1 MHRQRVRWPP
11 ATKLTTPQTSVH
23 SSPPSSHYGS
33 AGLKPPASSQAMEV
47 PPVPGSFQA
56 HLPLLEFLIPRRMQ
70 LSTYPC
76 HLSGPSPRKRLP
88 SHATR
93 PVLPTYRVSL
103 SKEVFRRAGTK
114 NIEKP
119 NIIHWCGERLFL
131 TLENYKNM
139 LAAGKE
145 RGGDK

>member
-11 ATKLTTPQTSVH
+11 VLCATNLTTPQTSVH
-23 SSPPSSHYGS
+23 SSPPSYHYGS
-33 AGLKPPASSQAMEV
+33 AGLEPPASSQAMEV

-93 PVLPTYRVSL
+93 PLLPTYRVQRSVQKSRYKKYRKAKYYTLVWRKTL
-103 SKEVFRRAGTK
+103 S
-114 NIEKP
+114 
-119 NIIHWCGERLFL
+119 HS
-131 TLENYKNM
+131 
-139 LAAGKE
+139 
-145 RGGDK
+145 